1 MYYYYEHTQHC
12 APFHVINEFVHTIP
26 AVISIPHSGTYLTQQ
41 MKQNLKP
48 DIVLPNTD
56 WYLPVLYSFLQQLGY
71 TVIVNHTSRYVA
83 DVNRSLEDAKGTSYK
98 TNVCYTHTTQ
108 GYAMYQAEPDVCEL
122 KHRIAY
128 YYQPY
133 HNGIQKLISEKLNYY
148 NQIYFIDLHSFGL
161 DYGADMILGNDFGNT
176 CSASLMSFIEH
187 KLMERGYSVKQNNPF
202 SGGYLT
208 KYYGTQIKSCQSIQ
222 IELWYQTYINHR
234 VFGNEEFP
242 KVNSVLFQKNKDK
255 LKEIFILLKDFL
267 LH

>member
-26 AVISIPHSGTYLTQQ
+26 AVISIPHIYWYGLQSQYILTAA
-41 MKQNLKP
+41 KKNIKPVNTNLCWE
-48 DIVLPNTD
+48 VL
-56 WYLPVLYSFLQQLGY
+56 YPVLNFASFAALGY

-133 HNGIQKLISEKLNYY
+133 Q
-148 NQIYFIDLHSFGL
+148 
-161 DYGADMILGNDFGNT
+161 
-176 CSASLMSFIEH
+176 
-187 KLMERGYSVKQNNPF
+187 MEF
-202 SGGYLT
+202 
-208 KYYGTQIKSCQSIQ
+208 KS
-222 IELWYQTYINHR
+222 
-234 VFGNEEFP
+234 
-242 KVNSVLFQKNKDK
+242 
-255 LKEIFILLKDFL
+255 
-267 LH
+267 